1 MPAEDIDG
9 AWGTYQAV
17 GGPGQPLQRRIKVA
31 DQGHSVVRTDRWTV
45 LGTVG
50 DQWQPLQNREGF
62 QVLEPLLDAGLAK
75 IETGGSLREGRDV
88 WMLFSIDREALM
100 AKAGAAGDPLAEML
114 AEVAPFALITNNHA
128 GQRKAIVRETP
139 IRVVCA
145 NTLDAALDARDQ
157 GCSVAVEHSTN
168 VKQNLEQAAA
178 MMFGNIVERFT
189 RFATVRQDLRSTV
202 LTERAFGRL
211 VLDRVVPIDH
221 LFRKIQRKEFT
232 GHTVTAHRKASE
244 KRDAIRQLW
253 EAGAEHAGD
262 HSAWE
267 AYNGMVQALDHD
279 KRFVPGV
286 EDQPERR
293 LTSMYDGNI
302 RLTKGRV
309 LRGLL
314 QYVDTP
320 EQDKGE
326 FVKALGGGN

>member
-1 MPAEDIDG
+1 MLNEAGQEVGKAMFSVVETPWHRLGTVLPEAPSLDEAMRLGGLDWEVAKVPNLVEVPSEMPAEDIDG

-232 GHTVTAHRKASE
+232 GHTVTAHRKAGRPTTGWCRRWTTTSGSC
-244 KRDAIRQLW
+244 L
-253 EAGAEHAGD
+253 
-262 HSAWE
+262 AW
-267 AYNGMVQALDHD
+267 
-279 KRFVPGV
+279 R
-286 EDQPERR
+286 
-293 LTSMYDGNI
+293 TS
-302 RLTKGRV
+302 
-309 LRGLL
+309 
-314 QYVDTP
+314 P
-320 EQDKGE
+320 S
-326 FVKALGGGN
+326 GG